1 LLKLEN
7 KLESNHN
14 WISNEQDIVKNMKER
29 GHNVTDG
36 EYTGGAFVCAIT
48 VEKDGIIYANSDWG
62 KSGGVDGIGSF
73 N

>member
-1 LLKLEN
+1 
-7 KLESNHN
+7 
-14 WISNEQDIVKNMKER
+14 MKER

-62 KSGGVDGIGSF
+62 KSGGVDGIGAF